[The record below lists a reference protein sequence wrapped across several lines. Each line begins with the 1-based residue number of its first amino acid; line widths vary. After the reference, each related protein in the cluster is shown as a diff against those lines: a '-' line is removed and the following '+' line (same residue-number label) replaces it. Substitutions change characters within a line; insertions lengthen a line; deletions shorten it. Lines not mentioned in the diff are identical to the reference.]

1 MAEPIKVAIAGI
13 NGKFGRASSASILAD
28 PELKLVGAFGRE
40 GAEYIGKDVADV
52 AQLSSGA
59 TGVKISKNAQECIAS
74 AKPDVL
80 LDFTLTAPAVEN
92 AKYALSKGVRPV
104 VGTSG
109 IEPKYLEE
117 IGALAKKVGVG
128 AMVVPNFSVGAVLM
142 MEFAKQAGKHF
153 SNVEVI
159 EMHHTRKHD
168 APSGTAMHTARK
180 LASNDKKYN
189 VQEVEEHE
197 ILDGSRGGLHESG
210 VRIHSVRLP
219 GLISHQNVIFGS
231 DGELLYIKH
240 DSFNTNAYTR
250 GILMSIKGVMGM
262 KELFVGLEHVL

>member
-1 MAEPIKVAIAGI
+1 MTQPIKVVIAGI
-13 NGKFGRASSASILAD
+13 NGKFGKASAAAIHAD
-28 PELKLVGAFGRE
+28 EELQLVGAFGRE
-40 GAEYIGKDVADV
+40 DAAYVGKDVADV
-52 AQLSSGA
+52 AQLSGGA
-59 TGVKISKNAQECIAS
+59 IGVAVSKNVKECLES
-74 AKPDVL
+74 SSPDVL
-80 LDFTLTAPAVEN
+80 LDFSLTQPAVDH
-92 AKYALSKGVRPV
+92 AVFALSNGVRPV

-109 IEPKYLEE
+109 IEPKYLEQ
-117 IGALAKKVGVG
+117 IGAAAKAAGVG

-180 LASNDKKYN
+180 LACNEKKYN
-189 VQEVEEHE
+189 VREVDEHE
-197 ILDGSRGGLHESG
+197 ILPCSRGAEHESG

-219 GLISHQNVIFGS
+219 GLISHQNVIFGA

-240 DSFNTNAYTR
+240 DSFNTNAYIR

-262 KELFVGLEHVL
+262 KELAIGLEHIL